1 VSRLRSGGA
10 HAWKTVPEDAR
21 PPEATATYAAPP
33 PADGAPPGTQPWPVW
48 DRDTTAEQAAA
59 HRGWR
64 PGPIGIAVIVAA
76 VLAAFGL
83 GAAIVSPMFSGKPA
97 GSAAGL
103 TTNGPAGVAAPQP
116 LVSDGPD
123 AGASATPGDEP
134 SPTAAATTA
143 APQQN
148 TDAALLGF
156 ENAVVGL
163 VNDERRRHHC
173 DPVRNNGD
181 LHTAARAHSQDMGAN
196 GKLDH
201 DGSDGSSPQDRMRA
215 AGYGKPLSENIAAG
229 FRSPQQVMDGWMHS
243 RSHRDNILD
252 CDAKAVGVGLAI
264 GRDGRAY
271 WTQDFGR

>member
-1 VSRLRSGGA
+1 
-10 HAWKTVPEDAR
+10 
-21 PPEATATYAAPP
+21 
-33 PADGAPPGTQPWPVW
+33 
-48 DRDTTAEQAAA
+48 
-59 HRGWR
+59 
-64 PGPIGIAVIVAA
+64 VIVAA

-103 TTNGPAGVAAPQP
+103 TTNGPAGVAPQP

-123 AGASATPGDEP
+123 AGASATPAEP
-134 SPTAAATTA
+134 SPTAAATTP
-143 APQQN
+143 PQN
-148 TDAALLGF
+148 ADAALLGF

-163 VNDERRRHHC
+163 VNDERRKHHC

-181 LHTAARAHSQDMGAN
+181 LHTAARAHSDDMGAHA
-196 GKLDH
+196 KLDH

-215 AGYGKPLSENIAAG
+215 AGYGKPLSENIAVG

-243 RSHRDNILD
+243 HSHRDNILD
-252 CDAKAVGVGLAI
+252 CDAKAVGVGVAI
-264 GRDGRAY
+264 GRDGKAY